1 MSHKKKAKEEVKILD
16 KDKEILNLRNKTKKD
31 EAFQTFVEFNFTKEF
46 KETEIII
53 HEKRRDKNGI

>member
-53 HEKRRDKNGI
+53 H